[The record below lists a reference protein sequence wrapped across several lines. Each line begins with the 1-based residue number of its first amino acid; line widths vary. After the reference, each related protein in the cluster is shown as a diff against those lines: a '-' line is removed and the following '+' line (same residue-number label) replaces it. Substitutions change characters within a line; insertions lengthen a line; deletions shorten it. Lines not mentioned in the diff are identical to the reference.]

1 MGCTV
6 KHHMNT
12 TQDTIVRGRVSTSAL
27 SIALIAFSALWHL
40 SACIYFATSG
50 FRTDWSATPLL
61 WMLTVTLTP
70 AICFAGGMILVDARK
85 HRQLGMIE
93 WWALAAA
100 LLPVTL
106 GSLLSIW
113 AVKVLFTMSGV

>member
-1 MGCTV
+1 MSYTV
-6 KHHMNT
+6 KNNMNT
-12 TQDTIVRGRVSTSAL
+12 TDDAILRGRVSTSAL
-27 SIALIAFSALWHL
+27 SLALIACSALWHL

-50 FRTDWSATPLL
+50 FRSDWSATPLL

-85 HRQLGMIE
+85 RWQFAMIE
-93 WWALAAA
+93 WWALAAT

-106 GSLLSIW
+106 GSLLSFW
-113 AVKVLFTMSGV
+113 AVRVLFTMSGV